1 MRYCAQATKQVV
13 ECQTYRTKRGR
24 WSFCSPAK
32 VSQEIC
38 VATDQDLGGVPL
50 ASWLKTAVNQWKGI
64 TRMERSLFVAPRY
77 HCDSYQY
84 ALTSSGLSAPTVDDK
99 CSVVQ
104 SIITY
109 FFG

>member
-1 MRYCAQATKQVV
+1 MRYCIQASKLVN
-13 ECQTYRTKRGR
+13 ECQTFTTKRGK
-24 WSFCSPAK
+24 WTFCSPATI
-32 VSQEIC
+32 SQEVC
-38 VATDQDLGGVPL
+38 VAAEHEVAGPQMADNM
-50 ASWLKTAVNQWKGI
+50 KTAVTQWKSI
-64 TRMERSLFVAPRY
+64 TRMERSLILAPRY

-84 ALTSSGLSAPTVDDK
+84 ALTSSGLSAPTVDDN